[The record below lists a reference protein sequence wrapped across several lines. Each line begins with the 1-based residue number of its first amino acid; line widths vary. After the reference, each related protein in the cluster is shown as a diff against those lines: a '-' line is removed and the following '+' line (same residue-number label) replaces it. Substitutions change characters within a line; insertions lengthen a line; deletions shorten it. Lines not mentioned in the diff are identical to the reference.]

1 MPSYSLDFI
10 AQHIGAELV
19 GNCEQVVESLNT
31 IQDATSK
38 DVTFLANVSYN
49 RFLSTTDAAAVI
61 VDKMDLSDYSGNF
74 LVVDNPY
81 LAYALVSELCG
92 SGSKSE

>member
-1 MPSYSLDFI
+1 MPSYSFDFI
-10 AQHIGAELV
+10 AQHIGAALV

>member
-38 DVTFLANVSYN
+38 DEAEFSGAYM
-49 RFLSTTDAAAVI
+49 DA
-61 VDKMDLSDYSGNF
+61 
-74 LVVDNPY
+74 PR
-81 LAYALVSELCG
+81 
-92 SGSKSE
+92 